1 MIAATAQPSL
11 ATYLDR
17 RMPRIL
23 LLGAISG
30 FPWVLIGSSLSLWL
44 KDDGMSRSTI
54 GWAGLIFSVYAIN
67 YLWAPLIDRIRIPWL
82 TEKVGHRKAWIL
94 LLQIVI
100 LLMLLVWSTLSP
112 SESLAVVIAVGVV
125 IAVASA
131 SQDITIDALRIEQ
144 VAETESATMAAGAAV
159 AVVGWWTGFKLGG
172 LLSLLVA
179 GAFEE
184 RGVADHWQA
193 TFLVLAVLMV
203 VMNLLLL
210 LIPEMSWRERRERQR
225 ADEHRLVGN
234 ADDNIFKL
242 TVGWIGS
249 TIISP
254 ISSFFRQ
261 NGVALA
267 CAILA
272 FVFLFKIGEAF
283 VGRMSIVFYDDIGF
297 SKGDIGLYSKGLG
310 WVTTIVFTLIG
321 GWFAVKRGVVTAL
334 ILAGIAMAATN
345 LLFAAMAWQGEPST
359 LLFAVAVIVDDA
371 AAAIATVIFVTF
383 ISLMV
388 DRTYTAT
395 QYALLSSI
403 GTSGRTVVA
412 ASSGALVDGL
422 GGDWGTFF
430 ILTAVMVLPSLILLY
445 WLRNRLPTRQQ
456 VEPAVVSPVTPVNP
470 GT

>member
-1 MIAATAQPSL
+1 MNSAVADRPSL
-11 ATYLDR
+11 STYLDR

-54 GWAGLIFSVYAIN
+54 GWAGLIFSVYAFN
-67 YLWAPLIDRIRIPWL
+67 YLWAPLIDRVRIPWL
-82 TEKVGHRKAWIL
+82 TEKVGHRKGWIL
-94 LLQIVI
+94 LLQAVI
-100 LLMLLVWSTLSP
+100 LLMMLLWSTLVP
-112 SESLAVVIAVGVV
+112 SESLALVIGVGLVIA
-125 IAVASA
+125 IASA
-131 SQDITIDALRIEQ
+131 SQDITVDALRIEQ
-144 VAETESATMAAGAAV
+144 IGERESAAMAAGAAI

-172 LLSLLVA
+172 LVSLFVA
-179 GAFEE
+179 QAFEN
-184 RGVADHWQA
+184 RGMSNHWQL
-193 TFLVLAVLMV
+193 TFLVLAGIV
-203 VMNLLLL
+203 VIMNLLLL
-210 LIPEMSWRERRERQR
+210 MVPEQSWRERRERQA
-225 ADEHRLVGN
+225 ADEARLFGEQGGSG
-234 ADDNIFKL
+234 AAGAAIWFA
-242 TVGWIGS
+242 S
-249 TIISP
+249 TIVSP
-254 ISSFFRQ
+254 IASFFRQ
-261 NGVALA
+261 NGMALA
-267 CAILA
+267 IAILA

-283 VGRMSIVFYDDIGF
+283 VGKMSIIFYDDIGF

-334 ILAGIAMAATN
+334 ILAGLAMAATN
-345 LLFAAMAWQGEPST
+345 LLFSLMAWQGEPST
-359 LLFAVAVIVDDA
+359 WLFAIAVVVDDA

-383 ISLMV
+383 ISLLV

-430 ILTAVMVLPSLILLY
+430 LLTAVMVLPSLVLLF
-445 WLRNRLPTRQQ
+445 WLRNRLPIGQAERSDSTATLQP
-456 VEPAVVSPVTPVNP
+456 ET
-470 GT
+470 